1 MSTLGKYRLRL
12 DQLHTLR
19 KGAVQMMDHERSE
32 KELQQVFEE
41 IQHSYKTLVD
51 NTLTLQEQTL
61 ELARTL
67 FESSAEKTQ
76 GTQAMLEEMA
86 NQSRSRREEFEWLL
100 RKSSEAYTKVLEGPS
115 EEHRHKVEEAKADL
129 EEASPS

>member
-1 MSTLGKYRLRL
+1 
-12 DQLHTLR
+12 
-19 KGAVQMMDHERSE
+19 
-32 KELQQVFEE
+32 
-41 IQHSYKTLVD
+41 LVD

-67 FESSAEKTQ
+67 FESSAQEKSHR
-76 GTQAMLEEMA
+76 TQATLEELA

-100 RKSSEAYTKVLEGPS
+100 RKSSEAYTKVLEAPS